1 MNVWRLSRLKSS
13 IHSFIQRLVYETPSR
28 ASFRISYSPP
38 NTISSD
44 ELALMSGSIGVEPA
58 PNVFQIWL
66 GAETPPKALPDVTRL
81 ALFWQLLCAGGRA
94 GLHASVPGTAA

>member
-58 PNVFQIWL
+58 PHVLQLWL
-66 GAETPPKALPDVTRL
+66 AAETQPKALPDLPRP
-81 ALFWQLLCAGGRA
+81 ALLWQLPFGGGRA
-94 GLHASVPGTAA
+94 GLHGPV